1 MKIIMEG
8 VAEAF
13 RLIFSLD
20 EEVFE
25 VVGLSLRVSLLSLL
39 IAGILGI
46 PAGIFIAGHRFRGKR
61 LLMRLIYTLMG
72 MPPVLCGLL
81 VYIALMRRGPLGS
94 LRLNYTVTAMI
105 IVQTLLIF
113 PIITGLTV
121 SAARDRQGK
130 IRRLARTLGAD
141 RRQTMQLLLFEM
153 RFGLITAVIT
163 GFSRGI
169 SEVGAVMIVGGNID
183 GKTRTMTTYISQ
195 LKGMGEFERAVAVGI
210 ILLIISFTV
219 NTILCYLQKDP
230 GEELRGGHAGGI

>member
-1 MKIIMEG
+1 MEIIIEG

-20 EEVFE
+20 AEVFE
-25 VVGLSLRVSLLSLL
+25 VVLLSLRVSLLSLL
-39 IAGILGI
+39 IAGIFGI
-46 PAGIFIAGHRFRGKR
+46 PAGILIAGHEFRGKH

-105 IVQTLLIF
+105 IVQTLLIL

-121 SAARDRQGK
+121 SAARESQGQ
-130 IRRLARTLGAD
+130 IRRLARTLGAG
-141 RRQTMQLLLFEM
+141 RLQTMKLFLFEL
-153 RFGLITAVIT
+153 RFGLTTAVVS

-210 ILLIISFTV
+210 ILLSISFAV
-219 NTILCYLQKDP
+219 NTVLYHFQKDTARS
-230 GEELRGGHAGGI
+230 L

>member
-1 MKIIMEG
+1 MEIIVDG
-8 VAEAF
+8 VTEAF

-20 EEVFE
+20 GEVFE
-25 VVGLSLRVSLLSLL
+25 VVRLSLRVSLLSLI
-39 IAGILGI
+39 IAGAAGI
-46 PAGIFIAGHRFRGKR
+46 PAGILIAGHEFRGKH

-105 IVQTLLIF
+105 IVQTLLIL

-121 SAARDRQGK
+121 SAAGGRQEK
-130 IRRLARTLGAD
+130 IRRLAVTLGAD
-141 RRQTMQLLLFEM
+141 RFQTMKLFLFEL
-153 RFGLITAVIT
+153 RYGLITAVVS

-210 ILLIISFTV
+210 ILLILSFCV
-219 NTILCYLQKDP
+219 NTILYNFQK
-230 GEELRGGHAGGI
+230 ETVRSL

>member
-1 MKIIMEG
+1 
-8 VAEAF
+8 
-13 RLIFSLD
+13 
-20 EEVFE
+20 
-25 VVGLSLRVSLLSLL
+25 
-39 IAGILGI
+39 
-46 PAGIFIAGHRFRGKR
+46 
-61 LLMRLIYTLMG
+61 
-72 MPPVLCGLL
+72 
-81 VYIALMRRGPLGS
+81 
-94 LRLNYTVTAMI
+94 
-105 IVQTLLIF
+105 
-113 PIITGLTV
+113 
-121 SAARDRQGK
+121 
-130 IRRLARTLGAD
+130 
-141 RRQTMQLLLFEM
+141 MQLLLFEM